1 MRTQDELLGL
11 PDQGL
16 VRKLRGLLGR
26 VEGDDLRDEL
36 AEVSEEIFERWNPEA
51 LKRETWRELLE
62 EDYPEPDLR
71 DLRAREMDELLEAWE
86 ARARL
91 RPLSQELARE
101 V

>member
-11 PDQGL
+11 TDQGL

-26 VEGDDLRDEL
+26 IEGDDLRDEL
-36 AEVSEEIFERWNPEA
+36 AGVSEEIFERWNPEA

-86 ARARL
+86 TRALL
-91 RPLSQELARE
+91 RSLAQELARE